1 MKLAISI
8 DTTAFPL
15 PTVSWRSLPQPEGS
29 PNFQLNKHT
38 VMVDNFILHNLT
50 VLDKNQRHKAKKQSL
65 LVIPLIAGELAPIS
79 TWFPLI
85 TRPLL
90 PDEEKGCLH
99 WSEFS
104 SATVSV
110 GTAIMKVTERV
121 KGCLPL
127 TNMRLLRELVHT
139 IINIEGITICHL
151 QATELGKPMEK
162 PIPANQG
169 RCSVRLRVWRPRNQ
183 KLQYLQVGGNGWEA
197 SFLIQVFNMR
207 DAASPLWWAQICFV
221 QPIDANAHLLWKHL
235 PR

>member
-1 MKLAISI
+1 
-8 DTTAFPL
+8 
-15 PTVSWRSLPQPEGS
+15 
-29 PNFQLNKHT
+29 
-38 VMVDNFILHNLT
+38 MVDNFILHNLT

-121 KGCLPL
+121 KGYLPPNKYEIITRIGSHNYKHWGDHNL
-127 TNMRLLRELVHT
+127 PSVSYRTRKANGKANPCESGALQCETQSLKAQEPEAPISAGRRKWMRGLFSHSGLQHARCCQPTLMSSDLL
-139 IINIEGITICHL
+139 
-151 QATELGKPMEK
+151 
-162 PIPANQG
+162 
-169 RCSVRLRVWRPRNQ
+169 CSAYWCKCSSSLETP
-183 KLQYLQVGGNGWEA
+183 
-197 SFLIQVFNMR
+197 S
-207 DAASPLWWAQICFV
+207 
-221 QPIDANAHLLWKHL
+221 
-235 PR
+235 